1 MHRYFTPKSS
11 ETMVERYNLVLA
23 MIRKTYRQLFKGM
36 DYQAGV
42 AQEIWNPSEII
53 AILST
58 IKPNHPNV
66 IKSLKLIKPG
76 KKPVIK
82 DLARKIVK

>member
-1 MHRYFTPKSS
+1 
-11 ETMVERYNLVLA
+11 
-23 MIRKTYRQLFKGM
+23 M

-42 AQEIWNPSEII
+42 IQELWSSSEII

-58 IKPNHPNV
+58 INPNHSNV